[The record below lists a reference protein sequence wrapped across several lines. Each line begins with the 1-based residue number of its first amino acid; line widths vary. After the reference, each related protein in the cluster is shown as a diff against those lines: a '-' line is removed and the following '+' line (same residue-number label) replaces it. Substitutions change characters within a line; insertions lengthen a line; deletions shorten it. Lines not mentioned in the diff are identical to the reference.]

1 MFYFDHSLNF
11 SKKSCLDIHEDYFDY
26 YFEDSLSQTNPLQ
39 LLLDLIA
46 RLSGDED
53 VDNEDLEELEDLIST
68 EETVS
73 ILNTNL

>member
-1 MFYFDHSLNF
+1 M
-11 SKKSCLDIHEDYFDY
+11 DIHEDYFDY
-26 YFEDSLSQTNPLQ
+26 YFEDSLSRTNPLQ
-39 LLLDLIA
+39 LLFDLIA